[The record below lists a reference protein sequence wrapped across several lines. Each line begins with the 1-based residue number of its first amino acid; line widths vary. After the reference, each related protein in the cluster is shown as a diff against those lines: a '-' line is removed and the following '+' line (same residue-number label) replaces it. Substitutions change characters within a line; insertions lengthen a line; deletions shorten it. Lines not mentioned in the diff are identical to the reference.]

1 MKGLTKMTAA
11 PVDFAHR
18 VTSDAVRHRRR
29 GEALEG
35 AIYDAVVDELA
46 EIGYAA
52 FTIESV
58 AARAH
63 TGKASIY
70 RRWPTK
76 QDLVVAAFCAKAGE
90 AFDLVGSATT
100 AATTTRDALVHVG
113 QRICGLVRGGVG
125 EALRAVGAESSRD
138 AELAAALDA
147 RVGCPKREALLGV
160 LQRGVARGEVRPE
173 AADELFAEV
182 LPAMLLTRLI
192 VQGLPVSDEHVVRVV
207 DDIVMPLL
215 RPA

>member
-1 MKGLTKMTAA
+1 MTAA
-11 PVDFAHR
+11 PVDFAQR
-18 VTSDAVRHRRR
+18 VSTDAIRHRRR
-29 GEALEG
+29 GEALED

-46 EIGYAA
+46 QIGYAA

-58 AARAH
+58 ATRAH

-90 AFDLVGSATT
+90 AFDLVGATT

-113 QRICGLVRGGVG
+113 GRICALVRGGVG

-147 RVGCPKREALLGV
+147 RVGCPKREALLGL

-173 AADELFAEV
+173 AADELVAEV
-182 LPAMLLTRLI
+182 LPAMLLTRLV
-192 VQGLPVSDEHVVRVV
+192 VQGLPVSDEHIERIV
-207 DDIVMPLL
+207 DNIVMPLL

>member
-1 MKGLTKMTAA
+1 MTAA
-11 PVDFAHR
+11 PVDFAQR
-18 VTSDAVRHRRR
+18 VSTDAIRHRRR
-29 GEALEG
+29 GEALED

-46 EIGYAA
+46 QIGYAA

-58 AARAH
+58 ATRAH

-90 AFDLVGSATT
+90 AFDLVGATT

-113 QRICGLVRGGVG
+113 RRICALVRGGVG

-147 RVGCPKREALLGV
+147 RVGCPKREALLGL

-173 AADELFAEV
+173 AADELVAEV
-182 LPAMLLTRLI
+182 LPAMLLTRLV
-192 VQGLPVSDEHVVRVV
+192 VQGLPVSDEHIERIV
-207 DDIVMPLL
+207 DNIVMLLL

>member
-1 MKGLTKMTAA
+1 MTAA

-18 VTSDAVRHRRR
+18 VTTSDAVRHRRR

-46 EIGYAA
+46 ELGYAA

-90 AFDLVGSATT
+90 AFDLVGTSLTSSI
-100 AATTTRDALVHVG
+100 TTRDALVHVG
-113 QRICGLVRGGVG
+113 QRICALASGGVG
-125 EALRAVGAESSRD
+125 EAIRAVGCETSRD

-160 LQRGVARGEVRPE
+160 LQRGVTRGEVRAE
-173 AADELFAEV
+173 AADELVAEV
-182 LPAMLLTRLI
+182 LPAMLLTRVI
-192 VQGLPVSDEHVVRVV
+192 IQGLPVSDEHVVRVV

>member
-18 VTSDAVRHRRR
+18 VTGDAVRHRRR

-90 AFDLVGSATT
+90 AFDLAGSAPS

-113 QRICGLVRGGVG
+113 QRICGQDRGGVG
-125 EALRAVGAESSRD
+125 EALRAVAAESSRE
-138 AELAAALDA
+138 AELAGALDA
-147 RVGCPKREALLGV
+147 RVGCAKREALRGV
-160 LQRGVARGEVRPE
+160 VQRGGARGEVRPE
-173 AADELFAEV
+173 AADELFAE
-182 LPAMLLTRLI
+182 
-192 VQGLPVSDEHVVRVV
+192 
-207 DDIVMPLL
+207 
-215 RPA
+215 

>member
-1 MKGLTKMTAA
+1 TRAYSVRNSRRSSRRRERFLVKLANHRQETQRVTLGTASVCSQAFWMKGLTKMTAA

-18 VTSDAVRHRRR
+18 VTGDAVRHRRR

-90 AFDLVGSATT
+90 AFDLVGSATS
-100 AATTTRDALVHVG
+100 AATTTRDALVH
-113 QRICGLVRGGVG
+113 
-125 EALRAVGAESSRD
+125 
-138 AELAAALDA
+138 
-147 RVGCPKREALLGV
+147 
-160 LQRGVARGEVRPE
+160 
-173 AADELFAEV
+173 
-182 LPAMLLTRLI
+182 
-192 VQGLPVSDEHVVRVV
+192 
-207 DDIVMPLL
+207 
-215 RPA
+215 

>member
-1 MKGLTKMTAA
+1 MTAA

-18 VTSDAVRHRRR
+18 VTTTDAVRHRRR

-52 FTIESV
+52 LTIESV

-76 QDLVVAAFCAKAGE
+76 QELVVAAFCEKAGE
-90 AFDLVGSATT
+90 AFDLVGTSMTAT
-100 AATTTRDALVHVG
+100 TTTRDALVHVG
-113 QRICGLVRGGVG
+113 RRICGLVRGGVG
-125 EALRAVGAESSRD
+125 EAIRAVGAESSRD
-138 AELAAALDA
+138 ADLAAALDA

-173 AADELFAEV
+173 AADELIAEV
-182 LPAMLLTRLI
+182 LPAMLLTRI
-192 VQGLPVSDEHVVRVV
+192 IIQGLPVSDDHIVRVV
-207 DDIVMPLL
+207 DDVVMPLL
-215 RPA
+215 RPV

>member
-1 MKGLTKMTAA
+1 MPTA
-11 PVDFAHR
+11 PVDVAQR
-18 VTSDAVRHRRR
+18 VSSDGVRHRRR

-35 AIYDAVVDELA
+35 AIFDAVVDELA
-46 EIGYAA
+46 ELGYAA

-63 TGKASIY
+63 TGKACIY

-76 QDLVVAAFCAKAGE
+76 QDLVIAAFCAKAGE
-90 AFDLVGSATT
+90 AFDLVGTSLNAR
-100 AATTTRDALVHVG
+100 TTTRDALVQVG
-113 QRICGLVRGGVG
+113 QRICALVGGGVG
-125 EALRAVGAESSRD
+125 EALRAVGCETSRD
-138 AELAAALDA
+138 AALAAALDE

-160 LQRGVARGEVRPE
+160 LRRGVTRGEVRPE
-173 AADELFAEV
+173 AAGELFAEV

-192 VQGLPVSDEHVVRVV
+192 IQGLPVSDDHVTRVV

>member
-1 MKGLTKMTAA
+1 MTAA

-18 VTSDAVRHRRR
+18 VTTSNAVRHRRR

-46 EIGYAA
+46 AFGYAA
-52 FTIESV
+52 LTIESV

-76 QDLVVAAFCAKAGE
+76 QDLVIAAFCAKAGE
-90 AFDLVGSATT
+90 AFDLVGTSVT
-100 AATTTRDALVHVG
+100 AATTTRDALVQVG
-113 QRICGLVRGGVG
+113 RRICALVSSGVG
-125 EALRAVGAESSRD
+125 EAIRAVGCETSRD

-160 LQRGVARGEVRPE
+160 LRRGVARGEVRPE
-173 AADELFAEV
+173 AADELVAEV

-192 VQGLPVSDEHVVRVV
+192 IQGLPVSNEHVVRVV

>member
-1 MKGLTKMTAA
+1 MTATRVDVAHHVA
-11 PVDFAHR
+11 PG
-18 VTSDAVRHRRR
+18 AVRHRRR

-35 AIYDAVVDELA
+35 AIFDAVVDELA
-46 EIGYAA
+46 DLGYAA

-63 TGKASIY
+63 TGKACIY

-76 QDLVVAAFCAKAGE
+76 QELVIAAFCAKAGE
-90 AFDLVGSATT
+90 AFDLVGTSLT
-100 AATTTRDALVHVG
+100 ARTTTRDALVQIG
-113 QRICGLVRGGVG
+113 QRICVLVSGGVG
-125 EALRAVGAESSRD
+125 EALRAVGYETSRD
-138 AELAAALDA
+138 AKLAAALDA

-173 AADELFAEV
+173 AAGELFAEV

-192 VQGLPVSDEHVVRVV
+192 IQGLPVSDDHVVRIV